1 MRILSLF
8 IFLLSVFPL
17 TIAEAADKTH
27 TLKSEKIEK
36 SRHYGH
42 PASKKHSRSSKH
54 HSYFRGK
61 NHFFLYVDGYR
72 VSPYVRYKQPRQK
85 HVVIEKDVQPTKVIK
100 KTVTKTRYVPVEK
113 RPTATLCGGE
123 TVYLRDRTTGELI
136 IRYISPATKC

>member
-1 MRILSLF
+1 MKIIALL
-8 IFLLSVFPL
+8 IFFLSVYPL
-17 TIAEAADKTH
+17 TIAEAKNKGH
-27 TLKSEKIEK
+27 SWKSETVEQRKHSK
-36 SRHYGH
+36 HLL
-42 PASKKHSRSSKH
+42 SKKHFRSSKH

-72 VSPYVRYKQPRQK
+72 VSPYVRYKQPHQK
-85 HVVIEKDVQPTKVIK
+85 HVVIEKDVQPTKVIQ

-113 RPTATLCGGE
+113 RPAATLCGGE